1 MPLDRRFGTKFD
13 FYPAGLLSEKPKFS
27 EVASLK
33 ELSIHNTMSEQNGT
47 TPTPTAEGDNSQ
59 VRNHQLSNA
68 IASAVN
74 HVLDGYDWSLI
85 PLPVRV
91 NGGHK
96 QKPHVKR
103 PMNAFMVWAQA
114 ARRKLADQY
123 PHLHNAE
130 LSKTL
135 GKLWKLLNDTEKKP
149 FIEEAERLRIKH
161 KREHPDYKYQP
172 RRKKQKGNGP
182 GEVDSTISADDLLK
196 VLKGDSKLMPGSCE
210 NSTNTSCASPESLS
224 GSDISSPSSIS
235 VPSPETPTATTPSVK
250 VEGEPK
256 DSLDSHGLGI
266 PFSSCSKSRESNGHA
281 IDFEVD
287 FTTDLMSMGE
297 VDTTELDQYLPT
309 YTQALLDSPPVITS
323 ALPTTQGNT
332 TAKTNIKFIATT
344 TQPSLVQPTT
354 IPPSYTE
361 FMAQLQKLPTERSFP
376 PNRVAPSATMQ
387 QRPQT
392 DSSTA
397 FFPFSEADVN
407 ITSHSRTQYVT
418 LPTSVKSASSLP
430 SQPTSSH
437 VRTHTLVWK

>member
-1 MPLDRRFGTKFD
+1 
-13 FYPAGLLSEKPKFS
+13 
-27 EVASLK
+27 
-33 ELSIHNTMSEQNGT
+33 MSEPNVSL
-47 TPTPTAEGDNSQ
+47 TAPIEGDTSH

-135 GKLWKLLNDTEKKP
+135 GKLWKLLNDSEKKP

-182 GEVDSTISADDLLK
+182 GDINDSTISADDLLK

-210 NSTNTSCASPESLS
+210 SSTSCASPESLS
-224 GSDISSPSSIS
+224 GSDISSPGSIS
-235 VPSPETPTATTPSVK
+235 VPSPETPTTTTAAVK
-250 VEGEPK
+250 LEEVK
-256 DSLDSHGLGI
+256 DGSLGPHGLGI
-266 PFSSCSKSRESNGHA
+266 PFPSCSKKGDANT
-281 IDFEVD
+281 IDFDVD

-309 YTQALLDSPPVITS
+309 YTQAILDPQPVVSTVPLTTTPVNNTS
-323 ALPTTQGNT
+323 
-332 TAKTNIKFIATT
+332 KTSVKFIATS
-344 TQPSLVQPTT
+344 TQPSSIQPTPA
-354 IPPSYTE
+354 PPRYTE

-392 DSSTA
+392 DSNAA

-407 ITSHSRTQYVT
+407 AVASSHSRTQYIS
-418 LPTSVKSASSLP
+418 LPTTVKSLP
-430 SQPTSSH
+430 TNPVTTSH
-437 VRTHTLVWK
+437 GRTHTLIWK

>member
-1 MPLDRRFGTKFD
+1 MT
-13 FYPAGLLSEKPKFS
+13 EQNV
-27 EVASLK
+27 VASTL
-33 ELSIHNTMSEQNGT
+33 
-47 TPTPTAEGDNSQ
+47 EGETSQ

-96 QKPHVKR
+96 QKAHVKR

-135 GKLWKLLNDTEKKP
+135 GKLWKLLNDSEKKP

-172 RRKKQKGNGP
+172 RRKKQKGNGG
-182 GEVDSTISADDLLK
+182 GESGDSTISADDLLK
-196 VLKGDSKLMPGSCE
+196 VLKGDSKLMPESCE
-210 NSTNTSCASPESLS
+210 NSTSTSCASPESLS

-235 VPSPETPTATTPSVK
+235 VPSPETPTTTAPPVK
-250 VEGEPK
+250 VENELK
-256 DSLDSHGLGI
+256 DSLDSHGISL
-266 PFSSCSKSRESNGHA
+266 PFSSCSKKGADTNGHS
-281 IDFEVD
+281 IDFDVD
-287 FTTDLMSMGE
+287 FTTDFMAMGE

-309 YTQALLDSPPVITS
+309 YTQALLE
-323 ALPTTQGNT
+323 T
-332 TAKTNIKFIATT
+332 TAAPIVATTPLTT
-344 TQPSLVQPTT
+344 TQINTTTKTNVKFITPATQPSITQPSSV
-354 IPPSYTE
+354 PPSYTE
-361 FMAQLQKLPTERSFP
+361 FMVQLQKLPTERSFP

-387 QRPQT
+387 QRTQP
-392 DSSTA
+392 DSNAA

-407 ITSHSRTQYVT
+407 IASQSSHTQFVS
-418 LPTSVKSASSLP
+418 LPTTMKTVSSGHHLP
-430 SQPTSSH
+430 TTIH
-437 VRTHTLVWK
+437 GRTHTLVWK